1 MRYLALVGTQR
12 YFADNDGRLF
22 VTKGLKL
29 VMKDPSQE
37 VKLLRRFAR
46 MNDTL
51 AKEFPCRSL
60 PLTLAH
66 QQRQAALLIEK
77 AILLQPSA

>member
-12 YFADNDGRLF
+12 YYADEDGRLF
-22 VTKGLKL
+22 ITQGLKL

-46 MNDTL
+46 MNDSL
-51 AKEFPCRSL
+51 VKQFPCRSL

-66 QQRQAALLIEK
+66 QQRMAALAIEK
-77 AILLQPSA
+77 AILLPTAG